1 MSNSTSSTTTSFSV
15 ISPQSYLSPKHFL
28 GDLFSHNLYDK
39 LTTLHFWYDYIC
51 RFRVSNTFG
60 FENKLQ
66 NHWHEGFS
74 ESKFN
79 ANDSNQNPNKIFPT
93 VLWSSHWLVD
103 GIRFLFILPEAHSMS
118 LCALSSNPKHVALLH
133 LYRQQHIIMTAKLES
148 TKNKKIER
156 SMVCIIKCF
165 EQFYVCTWIN
175 G

>member
-1 MSNSTSSTTTSFSV
+1 MLKSTSSTTTSFSV
-15 ISPQSYLSPKHFL
+15 IFPNIIYHRSIFSPF
-28 GDLFSHNLYDK
+28 LFSHNLYDK

-93 VLWSSHWLVD
+93 ILWSSHWLVD

-133 LYRQQHIIMTAKLES
+133 LYRQQHIIMTAK
-148 TKNKKIER
+148 
-156 SMVCIIKCF
+156 
-165 EQFYVCTWIN
+165 
-175 G
+175 

>member
-1 MSNSTSSTTTSFSV
+1 MELFYISRNMLKSTSSTTTSFSV

-28 GDLFSHNLYDK
+28 GDLFSHNMYDK

-79 ANDSNQNPNKIFPT
+79 ANDSNQNPSKIFPPYYD
-93 VLWSSHWLVD
+93 LLIGWLTALD
-103 GIRFLFILPEAHSMS
+103 FYLFYRKHIRCHSVHYH
-118 LCALSSNPKHVALLH
+118 PI
-133 LYRQQHIIMTAKLES
+133 Q
-148 TKNKKIER
+148 
-156 SMVCIIKCF
+156 SM
-165 EQFYVCTWIN
+165 
-175 G
+175 